1 VSRSRSGPVFTADS
15 RRRARLQARL
25 GDDVGA
31 RITAIDLIAVWNAR
45 IDLTAGWVNAFRDRI
60 ASRRDDENWTK
71 HPVV

>member
-1 VSRSRSGPVFTADS
+1 
-15 RRRARLQARL
+15 LQARL